1 MMLRQYIRPCFLGV
15 KGNEMAT
22 ASYPLGGIQPEV
34 KRPALSE
41 YFRWSIDHKIIGV
54 QYMTMA
60 LIFFIFGG
68 TLAMLIRWELLTP
81 NLDLMSTGQGYNSLF
96 TIHGTM
102 MIFFWIIP
110 MFAGFGNYLVP
121 LMLGAKDMAFPW
133 LNALAFWMLPPSGM
147 LLILG
152 YFVGPAEA
160 GWTSYPP
167 LSSLAQFSSDG
178 QTLWILALHIAGISS
193 ILGAINFIVTIK
205 NMRPPTMGWFQMPL
219 FVWAILA
226 TSIIVVLATPFLAG
240 ALTLLLLDRVAGTT
254 FFDASNGGDV
264 LLWQNVFWFYSHPA
278 VYIMVLPGFGILSE
292 VLSVH
297 SRKPIFGYR
306 MIALSS
312 LAIALVGFTVWAHH
326 MFTSLHPELR
336 IPFMITSMIIAVP
349 TGIKIF
355 SWLGTI
361 YGGKIRLT
369 SSMLFGL
376 GFLSMFVIG
385 GISGVMLGAVPVDIH
400 MHDTYFVV
408 SHFHFVLFGGSVF
421 GIYAG
426 IYHWFPKITG
436 RMLDERLGRIHFAL
450 TYFGFFFTFFPQHIL
465 GMRGMPRRVAVYDPQ
480 FQDLN
485 VLVSL
490 AAFVLGIST
499 FILIYNLI
507 HSITRGEV
515 AGANPWRAL
524 TLEWQT
530 TSPPPAYNFVG
541 DPIPFEDPYGY
552 GTEASRVYLDAMESR
567 FGRSPRLP
575 VPASDEPA
583 SPAPQPAGD

>member
-1 MMLRQYIRPCFLGV
+1 
-15 KGNEMAT
+15 MAT
-22 ASYPLGGIQPEV
+22 ATYPIGGTAGQV
-34 KRPALSE
+34 RRPGLAE

-54 QYMTMA
+54 QYIITS
-60 LIFFIFGG
+60 LFFFIVAGG
-68 TLAMLIRWELLTP
+68 LAMLIRWELLTP
-81 NLDLMSTGQGYNSLF
+81 ELDLMRTGSEYNTLF
-96 TIHGTM
+96 SIHGTM
-102 MIFFWIIP
+102 MIFLWIIP
-110 MFAGFGNYLVP
+110 FFAGMGNYLVP

-133 LNALAFWMLPPSGM
+133 LNAFAFWLIPPAGF

-152 YFVGPAEA
+152 WFVGPAEA

-167 LSSLAQFSSDG
+167 LSTIWSPDG
-178 QTLWILALHIAGISS
+178 QTLWALSIHLLGLSS
-193 ILGAINFIVTIK
+193 ILGGINFIVTVK
-205 NMRPPTMGWFQMPL
+205 NMRPPGMGWFQMPL
-219 FVWAILA
+219 FIWAILA

-254 FFDASNGGDV
+254 FFDATAGGDV

-297 SRKPIFGYR
+297 ARKPIFGYR

-312 LAIALVGFTVWAHH
+312 MAIAIVGFTVWAHH
-326 MFTSLHPELR
+326 MYTSLQPELR

-355 SWLGTI
+355 GWLGTI
-361 YGGKIRLT
+361 WGGKIRFT
-369 SSMLFGL
+369 SAMLFSL

-385 GISGVMLGAVPVDIH
+385 GISGVMLASVPVDIH

-421 GIYAG
+421 AIYSG
-426 IYHWFPKITG
+426 IYHWWPKISG

-450 TYFGFFFTFFPQHIL
+450 TYIGFFFTFFPQHIL
-465 GMRGMPRRVAVYDPQ
+465 GIQGMPRRVAVYDPQ
-480 FQDLN
+480 FVELN

-490 AAFVLGIST
+490 ASFVLGIST
-499 FILIYNLI
+499 FVLLYNMAV
-507 HSITRGEV
+507 STVRGKV

-530 TSPPPAYNFVG
+530 TSPPPPYNFVG
-541 DPIPFEDPYGY
+541 DPIPYEDPYGY
-552 GTEASRVYLDAMESR
+552 GTAAANAYLDAMAGR
-567 FGRSPRLP
+567 FGPPPKLSPKP
-575 VPASDEPA
+575 EPDKPTAPA
-583 SPAPQPAGD
+583 SPEPAGD